1 MNALNIQTGWWVVA
15 NDRFVAVYNT
25 KEEAINHIKFQKEQM
40 GSTPANAICFNGQLT
55 KEHLSEKLF
64 RDYDNRISIIFFEQE
79 GEPDM
84 PDDYTLII
92 KSE

>member
-40 GSTPANAICFNGQLT
+40 GSLCIT
-55 KEHLSEKLF
+55 
-64 RDYDNRISIIFFEQE
+64 
-79 GEPDM
+79 
-84 PDDYTLII
+84 
-92 KSE
+92 

>member
-40 GSTPANAICFNGQLT
+40 GSTAKWYYQYIKMSFGEHGTLDQENTTCWHLGKDIWLVMGQDSCI
-55 KEHLSEKLF
+55 LS
-64 RDYDNRISIIFFEQE
+64 
-79 GEPDM
+79 
-84 PDDYTLII
+84 
-92 KSE
+92 

>member
-40 GSTPANAICFNGQLT
+40 GSTAKWYYQYIKMSFG
-55 KEHLSEKLF
+55 EHGTL
-64 RDYDNRISIIFFEQE
+64 DQE
-79 GEPDM
+79 NTT
-84 PDDYTLII
+84 Y
-92 KSE
+92 